1 MRNRYFFDKLDVK
14 HFVLKYGIMLLV
26 ALPFLVLV
34 NILNEKYMHIKSMI
48 LIDLLVI
55 LVVVLVGELIYR
67 AIKNKRENKED

>member
-1 MRNRYFFDKLDVK
+1 MRNRYFFDKRDVK